1 MHRAPFARWRII
13 GRALR
18 QARLELGL
26 DLDVVAGY
34 LGCDPSRVSRI
45 EDGQRG
51 IRPDELRDLMTQY
64 GIDQQAQDV
73 LVMLASQGIGGGWW
87 ATPCGVPATPPLRSA
102 GTPGPSAHAL

>member
-34 LGCDPSRVSRI
+34 PRL
-45 EDGQRG
+45 
-51 IRPDELRDLMTQY
+51 
-64 GIDQQAQDV
+64 
-73 LVMLASQGIGGGWW
+73 
-87 ATPCGVPATPPLRSA
+87 
-102 GTPGPSAHAL
+102 